1 MSGSLAGLGVLVTRP
16 AHQADGLC
24 QAIED
29 AGGRALRL
37 PLLEIVPAPDPKT
50 VAARLDA
57 ARGADWWIF
66 TSANAV
72 REAVRLDNG
81 AWPRLAAAGAATAE
95 ALCAAGREAML
106 VPAGSDGTPGLL
118 AAPELAAPAGR
129 RILIVTGADS
139 LPALAA
145 GLRARGAQVD
155 VAEVY
160 RRLPV
165 AHPPAAVAAALAPA
179 AVAIVSSS
187 EALQQ
192 LFHLAPPPLR
202 ARLLDLQLA
211 LPSARVVEK
220 ARELGFARTPLLPAR
235 VSDSAWLELLQRWR
249 LDAP

>member
-1 MSGSLAGLGVLVTRP
+1 MSGRLAGLGVLVTRP

-24 QAIED
+24 RLIEE
-29 AGGRALRL
+29 AGGRALGL
-37 PLLEIVPAPDPKT
+37 PLLSIEPAADP
-50 VAARLDA
+50 AAAAAELDA

-72 REAVRLDNG
+72 REAIRLDNG

-95 ALCAAGREAML
+95 ALRAVGHAPAL
-106 VPAGSDGTPGLL
+106 VPADSDGTPGLL
-118 AAPELAAPAGR
+118 AAPELAAPTGQ
-129 RILIVTGADS
+129 RILIVTGADT
-139 LPALAA
+139 LP
-145 GLRARGAQVD
+145 GLGQTLRQRGAQVEIA
-155 VAEVY
+155 VVY
-160 RRLPV
+160 RRMPQW
-165 AHPPAAVAAALAPA
+165 HSSAAVEAALAA
-179 AVAIVSSS
+179 ADVAIVSSS

-192 LFHLAPPPLR
+192 LFHLASPPLR